1 MKPFGLLLLLLFQT
15 THARDAEKGEWKENM
30 RERERE
36 VTVRRNRERR
46 EANTSRG
53 MERQG

>member
-1 MKPFGLLLLLLFQT
+1 MKPLGLLLLLFQT
-15 THARDAEKGEWKENM
+15 TRARDAEKGEWKENM
-30 RERERE
+30 RERE
-36 VTVRRNRERR
+36 VTVRRNRGRR